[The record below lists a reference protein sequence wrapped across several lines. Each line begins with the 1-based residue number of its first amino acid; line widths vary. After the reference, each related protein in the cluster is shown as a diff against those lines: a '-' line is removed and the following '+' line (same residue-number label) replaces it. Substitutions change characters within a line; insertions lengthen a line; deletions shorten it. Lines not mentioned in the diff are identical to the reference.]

1 MSEILTKSWDELTN
15 LIGCSNSILLST
27 HVNPDGDGLGS
38 EIGFNNYLKSLGKD
52 SRIINIS
59 ETPEIYEIIDPD
71 GEIEIY
77 NESHNEWLNSV
88 DTTILFDIG
97 DYRRINEIYPQIK
110 TSKIVLFDHHS
121 VSKDN
126 PYFLQVL
133 DLGAPATGYMVWK
146 YLQHLHS
153 DGKFNLDIHTANAL
167 YAALI
172 TDTGSFRYQSTHADA
187 HLMAAHLIESGVKP
201 YEIYKAIYEQ
211 RKLSQVRLLSH
222 VIQCLQFTHNDTVI
236 GFIIDNDILLKANAT
251 LKDVDGFTE
260 FMRTIQSVEIS
271 YMIQC
276 IDKNQHRINF
286 RSSGKYSVNDIAK
299 SLGGGGHI
307 FAAGARVMDMSTKDL
322 VELINKKID
331 EKIINGN

>member
-1 MSEILTKSWDELTN
+1 MNKNLTKSWDELAN
-15 LIGCSNSILLST
+15 LIGDSNSILLST

-38 EIGFNNYLKSLGKD
+38 EIGFHNYLKSLGKD

-59 ETPEIYEIIDPD
+59 ETPEIFEILDPH
-71 GEIEIY
+71 GEIETY
-77 NESHNEWLNSV
+77 SESHNEWLNSV
-88 DTTILFDIG
+88 DVTILFDIG

-110 TSKIVLFDHHS
+110 NSKIVLFDHHP
-121 VSKDN
+121 VNKDN

-146 YLQHLHS
+146 YLQHQS
-153 DGKFNLDIHTANAL
+153 GGGKFKLDIQTANAL

-201 YEIYKAIYEQ
+201 YDIHKAIYEQ

-222 VIQCLQFTHNDTVI
+222 VIQSLQFTHNDTVI
-236 GFIIDNDILLKANAT
+236 GFVVDKDILKKANAT
-251 LKDVDGFTE
+251 LEDVDGFTE
-260 FMRTIQSVEIS
+260 FIRTIKSVEIS

-276 IDKNQHRINF
+276 IDENQHRINF
-286 RSSGKYSVNDIAK
+286 RSSGNYIINDIAK

-307 FAAGARVMDMSTKDL
+307 YAAGARVSDMSTKDL
-322 VELINKKID
+322 VETINKKID